1 MTYRW
6 RNDRLPTA
14 EDADPF
20 GLVRWRPD
28 APGLLM
34 PWRQVRRGEI
44 WARSAAWRPT
54 EPEP

>member
-34 PWRQVRRGEI
+34 PWHQVRRGEI
-44 WARSAAWRPT
+44 WARSAAWRPAK
-54 EPEP
+54 PEP